1 MPPWLNPWL
10 LAAVAMSMALH
21 FLILLVPPL
30 PVSCRA
36 THSPALAPGVTA
48 SISSDLR
55 PWAGHWPFWA
65 PLRWKLPGGLGE
77 GRSEGAQCLQPVL
90 RPGPA
95 TVLQVCPLFRER
107 PDWRKE
113 EVESLPRLG
122 PEERLCSFPV
132 WKPSRF
138 PTGPMGFGPVSE
150 GREGTSGR
158 ANRWTEIW
166 RWDLEGH
173 PGRAHAALAVAGH
186 VKRADWRALASPSFN
201 ESAPSSSFSR

>member
-1 MPPWLNPWL
+1 
-10 LAAVAMSMALH
+10 MSMALH

-113 EVESLPRLG
+113 EVESLPKLG

-132 WKPSRF
+132 WKPSCF

-150 GREGTSGR
+150 GREDTSGR
-158 ANRWTEIW
+158 ANRWTEIDHSGKLCNSSLSQMT
-166 RWDLEGH
+166 RHHHFGAPAEGFVREKA
-173 PGRAHAALAVAGH
+173 PRDRMKDNSPVCQEEPAL
-186 VKRADWRALASPSFN
+186 
-201 ESAPSSSFSR
+201 